1 MAPASLFQALRGS
14 DGRSIA
20 RALIGLLL
28 LATFIGGVNS
38 GALASPTPG
47 FSLCASA
54 PSDGGAGGPAH
65 RADQIPDCCFTGHLP
80 LAAPPAGAPAVAAAD
95 VPAGTAA
102 PDFSAWRVPAR
113 TILIGTGP
121 RGPPL
126 LA

>member
-1 MAPASLFQALRGS
+1 MRGS

-20 RALIGLLL
+20 RALIGLIL
-28 LATFIGGVNS
+28 LATLIGGFNS
-38 GALASPTPG
+38 GALASPAPG

-65 RADQIPDCCFTGHLP
+65 RADQIPDCCFTAHMP
-80 LAAPPAGAPAVAAAD
+80 AAMPPAGAPVLAAAD
-95 VPAGTAA
+95 APSGATA